1 MNDKTTI
8 PDRLAELVVTP
19 AERHESL
26 RDGVVY
32 LNLELQ
38 EWSGGVA
45 VAVFTASYI
54 WQPKGEKGNSVKQ
67 FRALKAADVI
77 KALEEGFDDYQAGDL
92 SFWEAAR
99 KTAFTAQ
106 DLKGGA
112 A

>member
-8 PDRLAELVVTP
+8 PDRLAKLVVTP

-26 RDGVVY
+26 RDGVIY
-32 LNLELQ
+32 LNHELQ
-38 EWSGGVA
+38 EWGGGVA
-45 VAVFTASYI
+45 VSIFTASYI
-54 WQPKGEKGNSVKQ
+54 WQAEGEKGQSVKQ
-67 FRALKAADVI
+67 FRALDAADVI

-92 SFWEAAR
+92 GFWEAAR
-99 KTAFTAQ
+99 ATAFTAQ